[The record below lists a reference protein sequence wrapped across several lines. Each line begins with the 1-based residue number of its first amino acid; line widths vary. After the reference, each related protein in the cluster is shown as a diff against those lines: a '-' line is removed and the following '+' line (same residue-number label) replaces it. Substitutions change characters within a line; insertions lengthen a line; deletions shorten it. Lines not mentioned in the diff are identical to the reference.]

1 MAATMTSGWLAK
13 PCVRARNGTR
23 AAVSAAAIS
32 RLSLPPVSDSSTA
45 TPRSP
50 SGRTASTRAAATAPY
65 DPSAPGPSTWAAVTT
80 ERPAVAVSC
89 C

>member
-13 PCVRARNGTR
+13 PCVRARNGTW

-32 RLSLPPVSDSSTA
+32 RLSFPPVRDSSTG

-65 DPSAPGPSTWAAVTT
+65 DPSAPAPSGWTATAIA
-80 ERPAVAVSC
+80 RPAVIVS
-89 C
+89 